1 MAGKT
6 YPLLAASLAA
16 VFALSACS
24 RDVKPAPEFKRTDY
38 ERVVVSNGV
47 EPGTLDPQMSGDMA
61 AGAIIRQLM
70 DGLSVRMPKAKPF
83 LLWRKNGR
91 ARASVFGPSICVMP
105 NGAMAIRLLPKICI
119 QLPPSCRS
127 GNRRTFRQ
135 LFGRCP
141 SGKCGR
147 YIKWQS
153 QA

>member
-70 DGLSVRMPKAKPF
+70 DGLVGTDAEGKTIPA
-83 LLWRKNGR
+83 LAENGR

-105 NGAMAIRLLPKICI
+105 NGVMAIRLLPKISCTASAV
-119 QLPPSCRS
+119 LPIRPPAHLSAAIWS
-127 GNRRTFRQ
+127 M
-135 LFGRCP
+135 P
-141 SGKCGR
+141 
-147 YIKWQS
+147 KWKMRKIY
-153 QA
+153 

>member
-70 DGLSVRMPKAKPF
+70 DGLVGTDAEAKPF

-105 NGAMAIRLLPKICI
+105 NGVMAIRLLPKISCI
-119 QLPPSCRS
+119 ASAVLPIRLPAHLSAAIWS
-127 GNRRTFRQ
+127 M
-135 LFGRCP
+135 P
-141 SGKCGR
+141 
-147 YIKWQS
+147 KWKMRKIY
-153 QA
+153 

>member
-70 DGLSVRMPKAKPF
+70 DGLVGTDAEGKTIPALAEKWESEGERVWTFHLRDAKWSNGDPITAEDLYTASAVLPIRPPAHLSAAIWSMPKWKM
-83 LLWRKNGR
+83 RK
-91 ARASVFGPSICVMP
+91 I
-105 NGAMAIRLLPKICI
+105 
-119 QLPPSCRS
+119 
-127 GNRRTFRQ
+127 
-135 LFGRCP
+135 
-141 SGKCGR
+141 
-147 YIKWQS
+147 Y
-153 QA
+153 

>member
-70 DGLSVRMPKAKPF
+70 DGLVGTDAEGKTIPALGGKMGER
-83 LLWRKNGR
+83 GR
-91 ARASVFGPSICVMP
+91 AYLDLPSAVMP
-105 NGAMAIRLLPKICI
+105 NGAWRSELLPKILYTASAV
-119 QLPPSCRS
+119 LPIRPPAHLSAAIWS
-127 GNRRTFRQ
+127 M
-135 LFGRCP
+135 P
-141 SGKCGR
+141 
-147 YIKWQS
+147 KWKMRKI
-153 QA
+153 

>member
-70 DGLSVRMPKAKPF
+70 DGLVGTDAEGKTIPALAEDGK
-83 LLWRKNGR
+83 
-91 ARASVFGPSICVMP
+91 ARASVSGLSICVMP
-105 NGAMAIRLLPKICI
+105 NGAMAIRLPPRILCTASAVLPIRPRVHLSAAIWSMPKWKMRKI
-119 QLPPSCRS
+119 
-127 GNRRTFRQ
+127 
-135 LFGRCP
+135 
-141 SGKCGR
+141 
-147 YIKWQS
+147 Y
-153 QA
+153 

>member
-1 MAGKT
+1 MKYGRKT
-6 YPLLAASLAA
+6 YPLLAASFGCRIR
-16 VFALSACS
+16 VVGVQ

-70 DGLSVRMPKAKPF
+70 DGWSVRMPKAKPF

-105 NGAMAIRLLPKICI
+105 NGAMAIRLLPKILYTASAV
-119 QLPPSCRS
+119 LPIRPPAHLSAAIWS
-127 GNRRTFRQ
+127 M
-135 LFGRCP
+135 P
-141 SGKCGR
+141 
-147 YIKWQS
+147 KWKMRKIY
-153 QA
+153 